1 MGRKEFFRTLL
12 ASAEKLRT
20 HIYEGNDISIIAKNS
35 TDGTISSAILTSVIF
50 SLGSRCSI
58 RFVPYL
64 GPKAVDEIKN
74 EGHDLFILVDLGMG
88 MSKVLRNS
96 FGNKWLSFSHD
107 KMSSEEITTDDE
119 NCIINPW
126 KFDIDGD
133 KEISSGGL
141 SYLAAKSLDKNYK
154 ILSALPVV
162 SALGEKQDKSEK
174 RSFYGLNAD
183 ICEEAIRLGMIDK
196 ELDLLL
202 TNKDSK
208 PLHIALANT
217 LSPYVHGI
225 TWNERNSLEIVRLTG
240 IPFKSNGIW
249 RTASDLDQEE
259 KFRLI
264 EIVTKYVNEHSK
276 VQPQNLEY
284 LPAGYSYTLAKEEI
298 GSPIH
303 EARDFSFLLECC
315 CIQSKPSIGLAICI
329 GNRTTSL
336 TQGNQC
342 QKDLVL
348 QMRNAIITLM
358 SEKWRVSDDGVSV
371 WINSDT
377 ITRDYSLQIF
387 STLLADYNEFYGK
400 TMVIRTETANSS
412 YTYLIKDSR
421 GRELRQG
428 LSSDANRLAAE
439 SGGSTRST
447 NTFIECTIPFSNVDI
462 FDSKLKKVIKFSE
475 S

>member
-35 TDGTISSAILTSVIF
+35 TDGTTSSAILTSVIF

-183 ICEEAIRLGMIDK
+183 ICEEAIRSGMIDK

-284 LPAGYSYTLAKEEI
+284 LLAGYSYALAKEEI

-371 WINSDT
+371 WINSCLLYTLTLPT
-377 ITRDYSLQIF
+377 I
-387 STLLADYNEFYGK
+387 LL
-400 TMVIRTETANSS
+400 V
-412 YTYLIKDSR
+412 
-421 GRELRQG
+421 
-428 LSSDANRLAAE
+428 
-439 SGGSTRST
+439 
-447 NTFIECTIPFSNVDI
+447 
-462 FDSKLKKVIKFSE
+462 
-475 S
+475 